1 MSLPLAQSNMPL
13 KLRGHHLTF
22 PLPRSQPRAPPRIR
36 TLPRSCLP
44 LLNAPLH
51 PNPVH
56 DYRSVLALW
65 RPPLLLPPA
74 SIAPPSISDAT
85 RLFVH
90 ACLQPAH
97 ASFFR
102 RGPGMCQLSPVTP
115 PARVERRCMDR
126 DVASSPAAPSPFTPR
141 QPKINRNIPI
151 GSLSSLW
158 LPPALMVQTRPPSAA
173 IADAITA
180 TPVPLFPH
188 IHASCLIAHVDVSLH
203 PCRRGAAT
211 GDQRLGGAS
220 SSGFDTHLRQ
230 GVPSDPALRVVAGHI
245 AQAWVLVS
253 WWSSEGFVQA
263 AAPGMQPA
271 RNPSTT
277 FAMSLSE

>member
-1 MSLPLAQSNMPL
+1 MDDYNDTYNTHA
-13 KLRGHHLTF
+13 G
-22 PLPRSQPRAPPRIR
+22 PPQQR
-36 TLPRSCLP
+36 TTRRRHRHRVPGT
-44 LLNAPLH
+44 
-51 PNPVH
+51 PN
-56 DYRSVLALW
+56 R
-65 RPPLLLPPA
+65 
-74 SIAPPSISDAT
+74 
-85 RLFVH
+85 
-90 ACLQPAH
+90 
-97 ASFFR
+97 
-102 RGPGMCQLSPVTP
+102 
-115 PARVERRCMDR
+115 
-126 DVASSPAAPSPFTPR
+126 
-141 QPKINRNIPI
+141 
-151 GSLSSLW
+151 
-158 LPPALMVQTRPPSAA
+158 
-173 IADAITA
+173 
-180 TPVPLFPH
+180 H
-188 IHASCLIAHVDVSLH
+188 ISLH